1 MIVVPQHLFRYRSL
15 LGNGNWSRS
24 YSLCVVEIFMM
35 RKYYGRQHDH
45 DELIIVWAIHVHIIW
60 FICAYD
66 HQPVIVFDHRETS
79 HGTYFHLVMVTI
91 MVFWRAW
98 ANN

>member
-1 MIVVPQHLFRYRSL
+1 M
-15 LGNGNWSRS
+15 
-24 YSLCVVEIFMM
+24 CVVEIFMM
-35 RKYYGRQHDH
+35 RKYYCRQHDH

-79 HGTYFHLVMVTI
+79 RDIFSSRNGDDHGVLEGVG
-91 MVFWRAW
+91 
-98 ANN
+98 